1 MLLLIKML
9 SLYLNLISKIF
20 IFTDDKEFSELI
32 KISDIKEKNT
42 RIRSIKEKITTTTEY
57 DKEAMKV
64 LEIIL
69 SDEINKFNRIKIE
82 IENEIIVS
90 NNLGVINTALSLL
103 FHLNSVKIEF
113 FQSVILW
120 SKNYAKSLI

>member
-1 MLLLIKML
+1 MFLFIKIF
-9 SLYLNLISKIF
+9 SFCLNLISKF
-20 IFTDDKEFSELI
+20 FMFTDDKEFSELI

-42 RIRSIKEKITTTTEY
+42 KIRSIKEKISTTTEY

-90 NNLGVINTALSLL
+90 KNLGITNTALSLL

>member
-1 MLLLIKML
+1 M
-9 SLYLNLISKIF
+9 
-20 IFTDDKEFSELI
+20 FTDDKEFSELT

-69 SDEINKFNRIKIE
+69 SDEINKFSRIKIE

-90 NNLGVINTALSLL
+90 NNQGITNTALSLL

>member
-1 MLLLIKML
+1 MFLLIKMF

-20 IFTDDKEFSELI
+20 IFTDDKEFSELT

-82 IENEIIVS
+82 IEKEIIVS
-90 NNLGVINTALSLL
+90 NNLGVTNTALSLL

>member
-1 MLLLIKML
+1 MFLLIKMF

-20 IFTDDKEFSELI
+20 IFTDDKEFSELT

-42 RIRSIKEKITTTTEY
+42 KIRSIKEKITTTTEY

-69 SDEINKFNRIKIE
+69 SDEINKFSRIKIE

-90 NNLGVINTALSLL
+90 NNQGITNTALSLL

-120 SKNYAKSLI
+120 SINYAKSLI